1 MFGDKKKPTRQ
12 ATLRFIINTM
22 MIKRTHVRDHMI
34 HMIAIFNEMEI
45 LRNEIDGKIQIDIIL
60 RPY

>member
-1 MFGDKKKPTRQ
+1 MFGDKNKPTRQ
-12 ATLRFIINTM
+12 ATLRSIINTR
-22 MIKRTHVRDHMI
+22 MIKIIHVKDHMI